1 MNPLFLSENDPE
13 LSAVLVEI
21 LETGGVFI
29 FPSDTVYGIGGNP
42 WDEQAL
48 ARVCTMKGRR
58 ADQPFTLHLPTL
70 ASVER
75 FVRLDTGVQAILERF
90 LPGPLTFLL
99 TAREGAPRSAVATG
113 KIGVRVPDHPFFS
126 AIMAGID
133 RPLFGTSVNRS
144 GEPPLTRV
152 EEMIERFNRVDLIVE
167 GSPGSGSPS
176 AIIDLTV
183 SPPRALRGDL
193 PSGLR

>member
-1 MNPLFLSENDPE
+1 
-13 LSAVLVEI
+13 
-21 LETGGVFI
+21 
-29 FPSDTVYGIGGNP
+29 
-42 WDEQAL
+42 
-48 ARVCTMKGRR
+48 
-58 ADQPFTLHLPTL
+58 
-70 ASVER
+70 
-75 FVRLDTGVQAILERF
+75 LERF

-99 TAREGAPRSAVATG
+99 TAREEAPRSAVAAG
-113 KIGVRVPDHPFFS
+113 KIGVRVPDHSFFGTV
-126 AIMAGID
+126 MAGID

-144 GEPPLTRV
+144 GEPPLTRI

-193 PSGLR
+193 PSDLQ

>member
-1 MNPLFLSENDPE
+1 MNPLFLSENDPK
-13 LSAVLVEI
+13 LSAILVET
-21 LETGGVFI
+21 LESGGIFI

-42 WDEQAL
+42 WDERAL

-70 ASVER
+70 VSVER
-75 FVRLDTGVQAILERF
+75 FAHLDTGVRAILERF
-90 LPGPLTFLL
+90 LPGPITFLL
-99 TAREGAPRSAVATG
+99 AAREGAPRSAIATG

-126 AIMAGID
+126 AIMAGIG

-144 GEPPLTRV
+144 GEPPITRV

-167 GSPGSGSPS
+167 GSPGSGRPS

-183 SPPRALRGDL
+183 SPPRALRGNL
-193 PSGLR
+193 PSGLQ